1 MEMLSFDLWL
11 LWMCVEA
18 AAKLQTFYFILFFT
32 LGEWTALDACLTAR
46 PCIAHRV
53 HRVTLALL

>member
-32 LGEWTALDACLTAR
+32 LGEWTKRSMLVLQPDPA
-46 PCIAHRV
+46 
-53 HRVTLALL
+53 